1 MEFVHKS
8 VLFDEAIKALDLN
21 ENKIIVD
28 GTAGG
33 GGHSGE
39 IAKRAK
45 RVISIDQDPDAIAVL
60 NERLGDKENVTIVH
74 DNYSNI
80 KNIISNLNIEKI
92 DGLLLDLGVSSF
104 QLDTAERGFSFH
116 KDAPLDMRM
125 SKSGLSAYDVVNNYD
140 WIKDINTLDFLRDY
154 GKFFNVNYMLD
165 KDIVRRRLDAG
176 ITYTEFSYMILQ
188 ALDFK
193 YLHEHNNVD
202 LQCAGSDQW
211 GNITAGIDLIR
222 KKTGQEVYGFTM
234 PLILDKFGNKF
245 GKSEGNA
252 LWLDKNKTSPY
263 EIYQYL
269 VNTDDSKVVE
279 YLKVFTFL
287 SHEEINKL
295 EEKVKTEPEK
305 REAQKALASEVVRFL
320 HGEEELQEAIKL
332 TECLFTGNVKE
343 LTDEEIEMVFK
354 GMPTIETKEDTIIN
368 IMTNNDIASSKR
380 EAREFLS
387 NNAITLDGEIIND
400 ENYIITNNKKNHI
413 IRRGKKKYYLIKI
426 N

>member
-140 WIKDINTLDFLRDY
+140 ERQLADIIYRYGEEKFSRRIAANIVKARAKKPIETTFELVDIIKSSMPQKAMRDAHPARRTFQAIRIEVNAELDVLKSTLEDAFDILAPGGRIAIITFHSLEDRIVKEQYAKWCQGCTCPKEFPVCVC
-154 GKFFNVNYMLD
+154 GK
-165 KDIVRRRLDAG
+165 KPKG
-176 ITYTEFSYMILQ
+176 KT
-188 ALDFK
+188 FK
-193 YLHEHNNVD
+193 
-202 LQCAGSDQW
+202 S
-211 GNITAGIDLIR
+211 I
-222 KKTGQEVYGFTM
+222 
-234 PLILDKFGNKF
+234 
-245 GKSEGNA
+245 
-252 LWLDKNKTSPY
+252 SP
-263 EIYQYL
+263 
-269 VNTDDSKVVE
+269 SK
-279 YLKVFTFL
+279 
-287 SHEEINKL
+287 EEL
-295 EEKVKTEPEK
+295 EENPRARSSRLRFFEK
-305 REAQKALASEVVRFL
+305 F
-320 HGEEELQEAIKL
+320 
-332 TECLFTGNVKE
+332 
-343 LTDEEIEMVFK
+343 
-354 GMPTIETKEDTIIN
+354 
-368 IMTNNDIASSKR
+368 
-380 EAREFLS
+380 
-387 NNAITLDGEIIND
+387 
-400 ENYIITNNKKNHI
+400 
-413 IRRGKKKYYLIKI
+413 
-426 N
+426 

>member
-140 WIKDINTLDFLRDY
+140 ERQLADIIYRYGEEKFSRRIAANIVKARAKKPIETTFELVYIIKSSMPQKAMRDAHPARRTFQAIRIEVNAELDVLKSTLEDAFDILAPGGRIAIITFHSLEDRIVKEQFAKWCQGCTCPKEFPVCVC
-154 GKFFNVNYMLD
+154 GK
-165 KDIVRRRLDAG
+165 KPKG
-176 ITYTEFSYMILQ
+176 KT
-188 ALDFK
+188 FK
-193 YLHEHNNVD
+193 
-202 LQCAGSDQW
+202 S
-211 GNITAGIDLIR
+211 I
-222 KKTGQEVYGFTM
+222 
-234 PLILDKFGNKF
+234 
-245 GKSEGNA
+245 
-252 LWLDKNKTSPY
+252 SP
-263 EIYQYL
+263 
-269 VNTDDSKVVE
+269 SK
-279 YLKVFTFL
+279 
-287 SHEEINKL
+287 EEL
-295 EEKVKTEPEK
+295 EENPRARSSRLRIFEK
-305 REAQKALASEVVRFL
+305 F
-320 HGEEELQEAIKL
+320 
-332 TECLFTGNVKE
+332 
-343 LTDEEIEMVFK
+343 
-354 GMPTIETKEDTIIN
+354 
-368 IMTNNDIASSKR
+368 
-380 EAREFLS
+380 
-387 NNAITLDGEIIND
+387 
-400 ENYIITNNKKNHI
+400 
-413 IRRGKKKYYLIKI
+413 
-426 N
+426 

>member
-45 RVISIDQDPDAIAVL
+45 KVISIDQDPDAIAVL

-140 WIKDINTLDFLRDY
+140 ERQLADIIYRYGEEKFSRRIAANIVKARAEKPIETTFELVDIIKSSMPQKAMRDAHPARRTFQAIRIEVNAELDVLKSTLEDTFDILAPGGRIAIITFHSLEDRIVKEQFAKWCQGCTCPKEFPVCVC
-154 GKFFNVNYMLD
+154 GK
-165 KDIVRRRLDAG
+165 KPKG
-176 ITYTEFSYMILQ
+176 KT
-188 ALDFK
+188 FK
-193 YLHEHNNVD
+193 
-202 LQCAGSDQW
+202 S
-211 GNITAGIDLIR
+211 I
-222 KKTGQEVYGFTM
+222 
-234 PLILDKFGNKF
+234 
-245 GKSEGNA
+245 
-252 LWLDKNKTSPY
+252 SP
-263 EIYQYL
+263 
-269 VNTDDSKVVE
+269 SK
-279 YLKVFTFL
+279 
-287 SHEEINKL
+287 EEL
-295 EEKVKTEPEK
+295 EENPRARSSRLRIFEK
-305 REAQKALASEVVRFL
+305 F
-320 HGEEELQEAIKL
+320 
-332 TECLFTGNVKE
+332 
-343 LTDEEIEMVFK
+343 
-354 GMPTIETKEDTIIN
+354 
-368 IMTNNDIASSKR
+368 
-380 EAREFLS
+380 
-387 NNAITLDGEIIND
+387 
-400 ENYIITNNKKNHI
+400 
-413 IRRGKKKYYLIKI
+413 
-426 N
+426 

>member
-45 RVISIDQDPDAIAVL
+45 RVISIDQDPDAITVL

-140 WIKDINTLDFLRDY
+140 ERQLADIIYRYGEEKFSRRIDANIVKARAEKPIETTFELVDIIKSSMPQKAMRDAHPARRTFQAIRIEVNAELDVLKSTLEDAFDILAPGGRIAIITFHSLEDRIVKEQFAKWCQGCTCPKEFPVCVC
-154 GKFFNVNYMLD
+154 GK
-165 KDIVRRRLDAG
+165 KPKG
-176 ITYTEFSYMILQ
+176 KT
-188 ALDFK
+188 FK
-193 YLHEHNNVD
+193 
-202 LQCAGSDQW
+202 S
-211 GNITAGIDLIR
+211 I
-222 KKTGQEVYGFTM
+222 
-234 PLILDKFGNKF
+234 
-245 GKSEGNA
+245 
-252 LWLDKNKTSPY
+252 SP
-263 EIYQYL
+263 
-269 VNTDDSKVVE
+269 SK
-279 YLKVFTFL
+279 
-287 SHEEINKL
+287 EEL
-295 EEKVKTEPEK
+295 EENPRARSSRLRIFEK
-305 REAQKALASEVVRFL
+305 F
-320 HGEEELQEAIKL
+320 
-332 TECLFTGNVKE
+332 
-343 LTDEEIEMVFK
+343 
-354 GMPTIETKEDTIIN
+354 
-368 IMTNNDIASSKR
+368 
-380 EAREFLS
+380 
-387 NNAITLDGEIIND
+387 
-400 ENYIITNNKKNHI
+400 
-413 IRRGKKKYYLIKI
+413 
-426 N
+426 

>member
-39 IAKRAK
+39 IAKTAK

-140 WIKDINTLDFLRDY
+140 ERQLADIIYRYGEEKFSRRIAANIVKARAEKPIETTFELVDIIKSSMPQKAMRDAHPARRTFQAIRIEVNAELDVLKSTLEDAFDILAPGGRIAIITFHSLEDRIVKEQFAKWCQGCTCPKEFPVCVC
-154 GKFFNVNYMLD
+154 GK
-165 KDIVRRRLDAG
+165 KPKG
-176 ITYTEFSYMILQ
+176 KT
-188 ALDFK
+188 FK
-193 YLHEHNNVD
+193 
-202 LQCAGSDQW
+202 S
-211 GNITAGIDLIR
+211 I
-222 KKTGQEVYGFTM
+222 
-234 PLILDKFGNKF
+234 
-245 GKSEGNA
+245 
-252 LWLDKNKTSPY
+252 SP
-263 EIYQYL
+263 
-269 VNTDDSKVVE
+269 SK
-279 YLKVFTFL
+279 
-287 SHEEINKL
+287 EEL
-295 EEKVKTEPEK
+295 EENPRARSSRLRIFEK
-305 REAQKALASEVVRFL
+305 F
-320 HGEEELQEAIKL
+320 
-332 TECLFTGNVKE
+332 
-343 LTDEEIEMVFK
+343 
-354 GMPTIETKEDTIIN
+354 
-368 IMTNNDIASSKR
+368 
-380 EAREFLS
+380 
-387 NNAITLDGEIIND
+387 
-400 ENYIITNNKKNHI
+400 
-413 IRRGKKKYYLIKI
+413 
-426 N
+426 

>member
-140 WIKDINTLDFLRDY
+140 ERQLADIIYRYGEEKFSRRIAANIVKARAKKPIETTFELVDIIKSSMPQKAMRDAHPARRTFQAIRIEVNAELDVLKSTLEDAFDILAPGGRIAIITFHSLEDRIVKEQFAKWCQGCTCPKEFPVCVC
-154 GKFFNVNYMLD
+154 GK
-165 KDIVRRRLDAG
+165 KPKG
-176 ITYTEFSYMILQ
+176 KT
-188 ALDFK
+188 FK
-193 YLHEHNNVD
+193 
-202 LQCAGSDQW
+202 S
-211 GNITAGIDLIR
+211 I
-222 KKTGQEVYGFTM
+222 
-234 PLILDKFGNKF
+234 
-245 GKSEGNA
+245 
-252 LWLDKNKTSPY
+252 SP
-263 EIYQYL
+263 
-269 VNTDDSKVVE
+269 SK
-279 YLKVFTFL
+279 
-287 SHEEINKL
+287 EEL
-295 EEKVKTEPEK
+295 EENPRARSSRFRIFEK
-305 REAQKALASEVVRFL
+305 F
-320 HGEEELQEAIKL
+320 
-332 TECLFTGNVKE
+332 
-343 LTDEEIEMVFK
+343 
-354 GMPTIETKEDTIIN
+354 
-368 IMTNNDIASSKR
+368 
-380 EAREFLS
+380 
-387 NNAITLDGEIIND
+387 
-400 ENYIITNNKKNHI
+400 
-413 IRRGKKKYYLIKI
+413 
-426 N
+426 

>member
-92 DGLLLDLGVSSF
+92 DGLLLALGVSSF

-140 WIKDINTLDFLRDY
+140 ERQLADIIYRYGEEKFSRRIAANIVKARAKKPIETTFELVDIIKSSMPQKAMRDAHPARRTFQAIRIEVNAELDVLKSTLEDAFDILAPGGRIAIITFHSLEDRIVKEQFAKWCQGCTCPKEFPVCVC
-154 GKFFNVNYMLD
+154 GK
-165 KDIVRRRLDAG
+165 KPKG
-176 ITYTEFSYMILQ
+176 KT
-188 ALDFK
+188 FK
-193 YLHEHNNVD
+193 
-202 LQCAGSDQW
+202 S
-211 GNITAGIDLIR
+211 I
-222 KKTGQEVYGFTM
+222 
-234 PLILDKFGNKF
+234 
-245 GKSEGNA
+245 
-252 LWLDKNKTSPY
+252 SP
-263 EIYQYL
+263 
-269 VNTDDSKVVE
+269 SK
-279 YLKVFTFL
+279 
-287 SHEEINKL
+287 EEL
-295 EEKVKTEPEK
+295 EENPRARSSRLRIFEK
-305 REAQKALASEVVRFL
+305 F
-320 HGEEELQEAIKL
+320 
-332 TECLFTGNVKE
+332 
-343 LTDEEIEMVFK
+343 
-354 GMPTIETKEDTIIN
+354 
-368 IMTNNDIASSKR
+368 
-380 EAREFLS
+380 
-387 NNAITLDGEIIND
+387 
-400 ENYIITNNKKNHI
+400 
-413 IRRGKKKYYLIKI
+413 
-426 N
+426 